1 MFKNLKDLINTR
13 QKLNVAKDRLVRLE
27 KEQDFLIED
36 AKSYKAII
44 RQLNLDLERKEA
56 QLSKIE
62 SIIANRRETLKGLN
76 KKINPGLSTPKK
88 AAPKKAVK
96 KTK

>member
-1 MFKNLKDLINTR
+1 MFKNLKDLIKTR
-13 QKLNVAKDRLVRLE
+13 QKLENVKAELKMAQNNSEAFVSLLSKYTLE
-27 KEQDFLIED
+27 
-36 AKSYKAII
+36 
-44 RQLNLDLERKEA
+44 LDKKEA
-56 QLSKIE
+56 QLTKLD